1 MDVYAEIDCE
11 FYFERGR
18 RYLFYAI
25 RAKSGRDVF
34 YHPQVCNLTRPS
46 SIEARLR
53 QQTANRS
60 GWRS

>member
-18 RYLFYAI
+18 RYLFYAS

-34 YHPQVCNLTRPS
+34 YHPQVCNLTGPVNRG
-46 SIEARLR
+46 ALR
-53 QQTANRS
+53 QRTANRS